1 MLIKD
6 LGEFGLIDL
15 LNRMVVEE
23 RASPGGAAASGVEL
37 LVDTGDDTAAW
48 RAEGATELFTTD
60 TVVEGV
66 HFTRETTPW
75 RDLGWKSL
83 ASNISD
89 IAAMGGLPTYAL
101 VTLGMPP
108 ETAVADLQELYR
120 GMLEIGNQFGASIVG
135 GDMVRSPVVFITVAL
150 AGVTHGSFMLRS
162 HACPGELVAVTGY
175 LGDSAGGLKLMLED
189 IPASPEAA
197 EHLKD
202 AHRRPVPDV
211 DAGQVLA
218 RAGVATA
225 MDISDGLCDDLGK
238 LCLASRV
245 SAQIESG
252 HIPIHPLLRETFPD
266 ECLAMALNGGE
277 DYKLLFVASPA
288 QLEEANASLPQPA
301 AVVGRITVGEPGR
314 VTVVDPSGAE
324 TPANRR
330 GWDHFAP

>member
-6 LGEFGLIDL
+6 LGEFGVIDL
-15 LNRMVVEE
+15 LNRMVVEG
-23 RASPGGAAASGVEL
+23 RGMPANGIASRVEL

-48 RAEGATELFTTD
+48 RAGGATELFTTD
-60 TVVEGV
+60 TVVEGI

-101 VTLGMPP
+101 VTLGLPP
-108 ETAVADLQELYR
+108 ETAVEDLQELYR
-120 GMLEIGNQFGASIVG
+120 GMLEIGNRFGASIVG

-150 AGVTHGSFMLRS
+150 TGVTHGAPMLRS
-162 HACPGELVAVTGY
+162 TAEPGGLIAVTGY
-175 LGDSAGGLKLMLED
+175 LGDSAGGLKLMLENF
-189 IPASPEAA
+189 PASPEAA
-197 EHLKD
+197 AHLKG
-202 AHRRPVPDV
+202 AHRRPIPDV
-211 DAGQVLA
+211 DVGQVLA
-218 RAGVATA
+218 RAGVDTA

-245 SAQIESG
+245 AAQVESPCV
-252 HIPIHPLLRETFPD
+252 PIHPLLRETFPD
-266 ECLAMALNGGE
+266 ESLAMALNGGE

-288 QLEEANASLPQPA
+288 QMDAANAALPQPA
-301 AVVGRITVGEPGR
+301 TVVGRITAGKPGM

-324 TPANRR
+324 APVSRQ
-330 GWDHFAP
+330 GWDHFAS